1 MSASSATT
9 LPRDFWAALARLGAT
24 GAPGLAW
31 ENQAGPDFLLL
42 APFLRAANAGVCRAV
57 PCPECGAARRISTLP
72 DGSFTMEQGE
82 HCVKCEER
90 HAIPRAHVTP
100 TRLSAAAFALAVAT
114 VLKFEA
120 AKDDTPG
127 ILLNL
132 GTLVRGIQLV
142 PVALVLGDNPHNAQ
156 LQLSL
161 SQTPAPAALILAVP
175 APALV
180 ADLRR
185 RGYWVFPA
193 ATILQPKPKGAF
205 RGGKSLTQLLAEQQ
219 GGVPM
224 REARDPLPMRGKRY
238 EIAEG
243 FVAVTKLGKKPVR
256 FEITQPMARALL
268 CALVDSGAG
277 SEKTAIE
284 KGPLLSLTYQGGTA
298 PDIRPS
304 QLLRHT
310 TAEGTKPLPFRDDIL
325 RHSRTG
331 GLYWLEL

>member
-1 MSASSATT
+1 MSASSAATS
-9 LPRDFWAALARLGAT
+9 PRDFWSALARLGAT

-31 ENQAGPDFLLL
+31 ENQAGPDFPLL

-72 DGSFTMEQGE
+72 DGSFTMEKGE
-82 HCVKCEER
+82 HCVKCEEQ
-90 HAIPRAHVTP
+90 HALPRAHVTP
-100 TRLSAAAFALAVAT
+100 TRVNAAAFALAVAKA
-114 VLKFEA
+114 LKFEPTKEDA
-120 AKDDTPG
+120 SGT
-127 ILLNL
+127 LLNL
-132 GTLVRGIQLV
+132 GTLVRGSQLA
-142 PVALVLGDNPHNAQ
+142 PVALVLGDNPHNEQ
-156 LQLSL
+156 LQLAL
-161 SQTPAPAALILAVP
+161 AQTPAPAALLLAVP

-180 ADLRR
+180 AELRR
-185 RGYWVFPA
+185 RGYWAFPA
-193 ATILQPKPKGAF
+193 ATILLPKPKGAF
-205 RGGKSLTQLLAEQQ
+205 RDGKSLTQLIAEQQ

-224 REARDPLPMRGKRY
+224 RAVRDPLPMRGTRY

-256 FEITQPMARALL
+256 FEITQHMARELL
-268 CALVDSGAG
+268 RALVESGAG

-284 KGPLLSLTYQGGTA
+284 KGPLLSLAYQGGTA

-310 TAEGTKPLPFRDDIL
+310 TKEGTKPLPFRDDIL